1 MTSLKAFI
9 CYQKVHVQI
18 VSVLTLEVCEELVS
32 SGLCSWESCFCQLCL
47 KILSTIFWIA
57 LQLNGKMYIV
67 TFTTIGEA
75 KYTSGVCRQVG
86 ELVQNG

>member
-1 MTSLKAFI
+1 MYLLVCVHGSLASANYVF
-9 CYQKVHVQI
+9 
-18 VSVLTLEVCEELVS
+18 
-32 SGLCSWESCFCQLCL
+32 

-75 KYTSGVCRQVG
+75 RYTSGVCRQVG